1 MRYFILTLIIICILP
16 LRAQKETELRLT
28 TSDGKTL
35 YGTLL
40 LPKKKNYT
48 DLVLIIS
55 GSGPTDRNG
64 NNPLMKNNSLK
75 MLAQALA
82 KHKIATF
89 RFDKRGIAKSKN
101 AAVNESELRFDTYVN
116 DVIEWFKFL
125 QKTTAAKRIFIA
137 GHSEGSLVGMIAA
150 NRLLQQDIP
159 VAGFISLSGAGKPAG
174 ELLKEQLRANIPD
187 SVLLQKSM
195 EYIQRLDSGKTIADP
210 EKSLYAIFRPSVQPY
225 LISWFRYRPQEEI
238 KKLSIPVLIIQGNAD
253 LQVPV
258 SDAKLLAAANP
269 QAQLV
274 IIDKMNHLLKPVSS
288 VEENQASYRNPD
300 LKISKEAVTEII
312 EFISPK

>member
-1 MRYFILTLIIICILP
+1 MRYLILPLIIAFTLT

-35 YGTLL
+35 YGTLS

-48 DLVLIIS
+48 DLVLIIP
-55 GSGPTDRNG
+55 GSGPTDRDG

-82 KHKIATF
+82 KHKIAAF
-89 RFDKRGIAKSKN
+89 RFDKRGVAKSKN
-101 AAVNESELRFDTYVN
+101 AAVSESELRFDTYVN
-116 DVIEWFKFL
+116 DVVEWFKFL
-125 QKTTAAKRIFIA
+125 QKNTPAKRIFIA
-137 GHSEGSLVGMIAA
+137 GHSEGSLIGMIAA
-150 NRLLQQDIP
+150 NRLLQQNIP

-174 ELLKEQLRANIPD
+174 ELLKEQLRTNIPD
-187 SVLLQKSM
+187 STLLQKSIK
-195 EYIQRLDSGKTIADP
+195 YIQLLNEGKTITDP
-210 EKSLYAIFRPSVQPY
+210 EKSLYTIFRPSVQPY

-238 KKLSIPVLIIQGNAD
+238 KKLTIPVLIIQGNAD

-269 QAQLV
+269 KAQLV
-274 IIDKMNHLLKPVSS
+274 IIDKMNHILKPVSS
-288 VEENQASYRNPD
+288 VEENQASYSNPD
-300 LKISKEAVTEII
+300 LKISKELIKAMIV
-312 EFISPK
+312 FISPK